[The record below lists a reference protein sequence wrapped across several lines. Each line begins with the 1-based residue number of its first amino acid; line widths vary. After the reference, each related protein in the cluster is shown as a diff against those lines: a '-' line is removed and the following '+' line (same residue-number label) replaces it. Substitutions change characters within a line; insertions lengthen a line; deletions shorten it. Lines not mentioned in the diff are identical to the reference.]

1 MCSPNGIMGI
11 IAKQSIKGALA
22 NYLGVLIGAVTT
34 FFVVTDLLTQEE
46 IGLTRVMVDAAM
58 LFAGLAQLGTNASI
72 LRFYPRFH
80 TPDRP
85 ELRDHGFFGW
95 TLILPFFGFAILAVL
110 FFVFK
115 DNIVA
120 YYADDAPLLVDYASL
135 LLPLTFF
142 VLYMTVFETNAS
154 VLLHIALPKFVREVV
169 IRVLNL
175 TAYLLYGYRLIS
187 LDLFV
192 ILFCSSYA
200 VAMLV
205 NFFYLLSLGRISFRP
220 DWHFVSRSLLREVG
234 VYTLFM
240 TATVLA
246 GNIKLFNSIFI
257 ARESLAAA
265 GIYTI
270 ACYIA
275 NVVEIPYRSLGA
287 ISSPIIS
294 QAVADGNIAEVNRL
308 VKQVSLHQLLVACM
322 LLFFIWINLTPLF
335 SVIPNGADYVS
346 GMGVVLFLGMANIL
360 NSTLSIS
367 TNILNFSKYYAF
379 SLLFISLLTAT
390 AILLN
395 VWLIPLWGVTGSACA
410 TLAAYVVYFT
420 PLLTLLWV
428 RMRVSL
434 YCRKQLWV
442 LLLTLAM
449 FGADMLWQWA
459 VSPLFAQLGTGLGI
473 VLLQAL
479 LRTAF
484 FGVVVV
490 VAVSRMDISP
500 EVNRILGSLRL
511 GTRRGKE

>member
-95 TLILPFFGFAILAVL
+95 TLILPFLGFAILAVL

-308 VKQVSLHQLLVACM
+308 GKQVSLHQLLVACM

-434 YCRKQLWV
+434 FSRKQLWV
-442 LLLTLAM
+442 LLLTLAL

-484 FGVVVV
+484 FGVVAV

>member
-308 VKQVSLHQLLVACM
+308 GKQVSLHQLLVACM

-434 YCRKQLWV
+434 FSRKQLWV
-442 LLLTLAM
+442 LLLTLAL

-484 FGVVVV
+484 FGVVAV
-490 VAVSRMDISP
+490 VAVIRMDISP

-511 GTRRGKE
+511 DTRRGKE

>member
-1 MCSPNGIMGI
+1 MQIILVQKDNMGI
-11 IAKQSIKGALA
+11 IAKQSIKGASA
-22 NYLGVLIGAVTT
+22 NYLGVLIGAITT

-72 LRFYPRFH
+72 VRFYPRFR
-80 TPDRP
+80 TADRP

-95 TLILPFFGFAILAVL
+95 TLMLPLLGFTVIATL
-110 FFVFK
+110 FFIFK
-115 DNIVA
+115 NQIVA
-120 YYADDAPLLVDYASL
+120 YYSQEAPLLTNYVSL

-154 VLLHIALPKFVREVV
+154 VLLHIAVPKFVREVV

-175 TAYLLYGYRLIS
+175 IAYLLYGHRVIS

-200 VAMLV
+200 VATLV
-205 NFFYLLSLGRISFRP
+205 NFLYLLSLGRISFRP
-220 DWHFVSRSLLREVG
+220 DWHFMNHNLLREVG

-257 ARESLAAA
+257 AKTSLAAA

-294 QAVADGNIAEVNRL
+294 QAVTDNDIGEVNRL
-308 VKQVSLHQLLVACM
+308 GKQVSLHQLLVASM

-335 SVIPNGADYVS
+335 RIIPNGQEYTS
-346 GMGVVLFLGMANIL
+346 GMGVVLFLGIANIL
-360 NSTLSIS
+360 NSTLSIA
-367 TNILNFSKYYAF
+367 TNILNFSKHYAY
-379 SLLFISLLTAT
+379 SLLFISMLTVS
-390 AILLN
+390 AIGLN
-395 VWLIPLWGVTGSACA
+395 LWLIPRWGVTGSACA
-410 TLAAYVVYFT
+410 TLLAYIIYFI
-420 PLLTLLWV
+420 PLLSLLWAK
-428 RMRVSL
+428 MGISL
-434 YCRKQLWV
+434 FSRKQLWV
-442 LLLTLAM
+442 ILFTLAI
-449 FGADMLWQWA
+449 FGCNALWEWLIT
-459 VSPLFAQLGTGLGI
+459 PLFLKLGTGIAI
-473 VLLQAL
+473 VLIEAL
-479 LRTAF
+479 IRTLIFA
-484 FGVVVV
+484 
-490 VAVSRMDISP
+490 AVTYFAIRRMHISP
-500 EVNRILGSLRL
+500 EVDKILQLPKRKKS
-511 GTRRGKE
+511 

>member
-1 MCSPNGIMGI
+1 MGV

-72 LRFYPRFH
+72 LRFYPRFA

-95 TLILPFFGFAILAVL
+95 TLILPFLGFAVLAVL

-115 DNIVA
+115 DSIVA
-120 YYADDAPLLVDYASL
+120 YYSHEAPLLVNYAYL

-169 IRVLNL
+169 IRLLNL
-175 TAYLLYGYRLIS
+175 IAYLLYGHRLIS

-200 VAMLV
+200 VATV
-205 NFFYLLSLGRISFRP
+205 INFVYLLTLGRISFRP
-220 DWHFVSRSLLREVG
+220 DWKFVDKTLFREIG

-257 ARESLAAA
+257 AKESLAAA

-294 QAVADGNIAEVNRL
+294 QAVATGNMDEVNRL
-308 VKQVSLHQLLVACM
+308 GQQVSLHQLLVACM

-335 SVIPNGADYVS
+335 AVIPNGADYVS
-346 GMGVVLFLGMANIL
+346 GMGVVLFLGIANIL

-367 TNILNFSKYYAF
+367 TNILNFSRHYAF
-379 SLLFISLLTAT
+379 SLLFISLLTVT

-395 VWLIPLWGVTGSACA
+395 LLLIPKWGVTGSACA

-420 PLLTLLWV
+420 PLLTLLWLRLKV
-428 RMRVSL
+428 TLFS
-434 YCRKQLWV
+434 RKQLHV
-442 LLLTLAM
+442 LLFTLAL
-449 FGADMLWQWA
+449 FGLNTLWEWLL
-459 VSPLFAQLGTGLGI
+459 SPLFGLMGNSLWVI
-473 VLLQAL
+473 LLQAL
-479 LRTAF
+479 VRTAF
-484 FGVVVV
+484 FAAIAIVFIR
-490 VAVSRMDISP
+490 RMNISAD
-500 EVNRILGSLRL
+500 VNNLLKKL
-511 GTRRGKE
+511 KL

>member
-1 MCSPNGIMGI
+1 MGI

-22 NYLGVLIGAVTT
+22 NYLGVLIGAFTT

-72 LRFYPRFH
+72 LRFYPHFC
-80 TPDRP
+80 TPDKP

-95 TLILPFFGFAILAVL
+95 TLILPFIGFVILAVL

-120 YYADDAPLLVDYASL
+120 YYAEDAPLLVNYVYL

-169 IRVLNL
+169 IRLLNL
-175 TAYLLYGYRLIS
+175 TAYLLYGYGVIS

-192 ILFCSSYA
+192 ILFCSSWV
-200 VAMLV
+200 VATAI
-205 NFFYLLSLGRISFRP
+205 NFFYLLSLKRISFRP
-220 DWHFVSRSLLREVG
+220 DWHFVSRPFLREIG
-234 VYTLFM
+234 VYTFFM

-257 ARESLAAA
+257 AKESLAAA

-294 QAVADGNIAEVNRL
+294 QAVAAGNMEEVNRL
-308 VKQVSLHQLLVACM
+308 GRQVSLHQLLVACM

-335 SVIPNGADYVS
+335 SVIPNGQDYVS
-346 GMGVVLFLGMANIL
+346 GMGVVLFLGIANIL

-367 TNILNFSKYYAF
+367 TNILNFSKFFAF
-379 SLLFISLLTAT
+379 SLLFISLLTVT

-395 VWLIPLWGVTGSACA
+395 LWLIPLWGVTGSACA

-420 PLLTLLWV
+420 PLLTLLWR
-428 RMRVSL
+428 RMGVSL
-434 YCRKQLWV
+434 FSRKQLWV
-442 LLLTLAM
+442 VLFTLVLFA
-449 FGADMLWQWA
+449 ANILWQWL
-459 VSPLFAQLGTGLGI
+459 VSPLFDRMGTGLGI

-479 LRTAF
+479 VRTAF
-484 FGVVVV
+484 FAVVAVVV
-490 VAVSRMDISP
+490 VSRMDISP
-500 EVNRILGSLRL
+500 EVNKIIGLILPKSLRK
-511 GTRRGKE
+511 RD

>member
-1 MCSPNGIMGI
+1 MGV

-22 NYLGVLIGAVTT
+22 NYLGVLIGAITT

-72 LRFYPRFH
+72 LRFYPRFR
-80 TPDRP
+80 TPDNP
-85 ELRDHGFFGW
+85 ELRDHGFFGL
-95 TLILPFFGFAILAVL
+95 TLILPFVGFTVFAVL
-110 FFVFK
+110 FFIFK

-120 YYADDAPLLVDYASL
+120 YYAEDAPLLVDYAYL

-142 VLYMTVFETNAS
+142 FLYMTVFETNAS
-154 VLLHIALPKFVREVV
+154 VLLHIALPKFVHEVV
-169 IRVLNL
+169 VRVLNL
-175 TAYLLYGYRLIS
+175 TAYLLYGHRLIS

-192 ILFCSSYA
+192 TIFCSSWA
-200 VAMLV
+200 VAMV
-205 NFFYLLSLGRISFRP
+205 INFVYLLSLGRISFRP
-220 DWHFVSRSLLREVG
+220 DWRFMSRPLMREIG

-240 TATVLA
+240 SATVLA

-257 ARESLAAA
+257 AKESLAAA

-294 QAVADGNIAEVNRL
+294 RAVAADDMGEVNRL
-308 VKQVSLHQLLVACM
+308 GKQVSLHQLLVACL
-322 LLFFIWINLTPLF
+322 LLFFIWINLKPLF
-335 SVIPNGADYVS
+335 FVIPNGQDYVS
-346 GMGVVLFLGMANIL
+346 GMGVVLFLGIANIL

-367 TNILNFSKYYAF
+367 TNILNFSKYFAF

-395 VWLIPLWGVTGSACA
+395 LWLIPLWGVTGSACA

-420 PLLTLLWV
+420 PLLTLLWK
-428 RMRVSL
+428 RLGVSL
-434 YCRKQLWV
+434 FSCKQLWV
-442 LLLTLAM
+442 VLFTLAL
-449 FGADMLWQWA
+449 FAVNMLWQWA
-459 VSPLFAQLGTGLGI
+459 VSPLFDRIGTGLGI

-479 LRTAF
+479 VRTAF
-484 FGVVVV
+484 FGIVVI
-490 VAVSRMDISP
+490 VAVRRLNISP
-500 EVNRILGSLRL
+500 EVTGIIEKIHGFRHKSD
-511 GTRRGKE
+511 K

>member
-1 MCSPNGIMGI
+1 MGI

-308 VKQVSLHQLLVACM
+308 GKQVSLHQLLVACM

-360 NSTLSIS
+360 NSTLSLS

-434 YCRKQLWV
+434 FSRKQLWV
-442 LLLTLAM
+442 LLLTLAL

-484 FGVVVV
+484 FGVVAV

>member
-1 MCSPNGIMGI
+1 MGI

-95 TLILPFFGFAILAVL
+95 TLILPFLGFAVLAVL

-175 TAYLLYGYRLIS
+175 TAYLLYGYRIIS

-200 VAMLV
+200 VAMFV

-220 DWHFVSRSLLREVG
+220 DWHFVSRPLLREVG

-294 QAVADGNIAEVNRL
+294 QAVAEGNIAEVNRL
-308 VKQVSLHQLLVACM
+308 GKQVSLHQLLVACM

-346 GMGVVLFLGMANIL
+346 GMGVVIFLGMANIL

-410 TLAAYVVYFT
+410 TLAAYFVYFT

-434 YCRKQLWV
+434 FCRKQLWV
-442 LLLTLAM
+442 LLLTLAL
-449 FGADMLWQWA
+449 FGADLLWQWA
-459 VSPLFAQLGTGLGI
+459 VLPLFAQLGTGLGI

-479 LRTAF
+479 LRTVV
-484 FGVVVV
+484 FGVVAV

-500 EVNRILGSLRL
+500 EVNKILGSLRL

>member
-1 MCSPNGIMGI
+1 MCTMGV

-72 LRFYPRFH
+72 LRFYPRFR
-80 TPDRP
+80 TPERP

-95 TLILPFFGFAILAVL
+95 TLLLPLVGFSVLAVL
-110 FFVFK
+110 FFVFRG
-115 DNIVA
+115 NIVD
-120 YYADDAPLLVDYASL
+120 YYAEDAPLLVDYAYL

-169 IRVLNL
+169 VRVLNL
-175 TAYLLYGYRLIS
+175 TAYLLYGYRVVT

-192 ILFCSSYA
+192 VLFCSSYA
-200 VAMLV
+200 VAALV
-205 NFFYLLSLGRISFRP
+205 DFFYLLSLGRISFRP
-220 DWHFVSRSLLREVG
+220 DWKFVGGALLREVG

-257 ARESLAAA
+257 AKESLAAA

-294 QAVADGNIAEVNRL
+294 NAVAAGDIAEVNRL
-308 VKQVSLHQLLVACM
+308 GRQVSLHQLLVACM
-322 LLFFIWINLTPLF
+322 LLFFIWINLPPLF
-335 SVIPNGADYVS
+335 ALIPNGADYVS
-346 GMGVVLFLGMANIL
+346 GMGVVLFLGIANIL
-360 NSTLSIS
+360 NSTLSIA
-367 TNILNFSKYYAF
+367 TNILNFSKHFAF
-379 SLLFISLLTAT
+379 SLLFISLLTAA
-390 AILLN
+390 AIGLN
-395 VWLIPLWGVTGSACA
+395 LWFIPMWGVTGSACA
-410 TLAAYVVYFT
+410 TLLAYVVYFT
-420 PLLTLLWV
+420 PLLALLWV
-428 RMRVSL
+428 RMGVGLFS
-434 YCRKQLWV
+434 RKQVWV
-442 LLLTLAM
+442 LLFTAAL
-449 FGADMLWQWA
+449 FGLNCLWDCL
-459 VSPLFAQLGTGLGI
+459 VSPLFGLLGDSLW
-473 VLLQAL
+473 VMVLQAAV
-479 LRTAF
+479 RTGCFA
-484 FGVVVV
+484 VIA
-490 VAVSRMDISP
+490 VAGITRMDVSA
-500 EVNRILGSLRL
+500 EVNALIGRIPLV
-511 GTRRGKE
+511 GKKR